1 MEERVRFREHRPA
14 DVSGAT
20 ARAIEE
26 AIGRLKVEL
35 SPNLRQLAWAGNQIE
50 LRNLVGSVRLGNGS
64 VLEVEPKV
72 GSDGNWTEAVVQLL
86 TDSTRI
92 AITGSQRSKL
102 GPRRNDLSTAIAFE
116 YARRLER
123 AVAQEGPIQ
132 VYEHHKLTSR
142 RPNGHLN
149 VGKWVRTALLDP
161 TTFPIERDEL
171 TVANDFTRGLS
182 IVASNFRHSVR
193 DASLLSRL
201 RLLETSVIP
210 GHPTPTYVNPSVANR
225 TLPPQWAK
233 YKPAWDIA
241 AAVLRNRSIVGDPG
255 HSIGLEVAV
264 EPWPLLETL
273 LERVLNAVAQTPE
286 MGIEVEPKGK
296 HPLLSE
302 AGSTATNVI
311 PDGTLRKA
319 GKVLATFEAKYT
331 QPGGTPREEHV
342 YQALATAA
350 ALHSPLSVIVY
361 PGPEPVKRYEV
372 TGFNGTPVHLV
383 TVGLNMYTY
392 SRKNGDELRAAII
405 RQVLASTPVL
415 DMANPM

>member
-1 MEERVRFREHRPA
+1 MEDRVRFREHRAA

-92 AITGSQRSKL
+92 AVTGSHRSKL
-102 GPRRNDLSTAIAFE
+102 GPARSDLSTAIAFE

-123 AVAQEGPIQ
+123 AVSQEGPIQ
-132 VYEHHKLTSR
+132 VYEHHKLTTR

-161 TTFPIERDEL
+161 TIFPIERDEL

-182 IVASNFRHSVR
+182 IVANNFRRSVR
-193 DASLLSRL
+193 DTGLLSRL

-210 GHPTPTYVNPSVANR
+210 GQPAPTYVNPSIANR
-225 TLPPQWAK
+225 SLPPQWAK
-233 YKPAWDIA
+233 YRPSWDIA
-241 AAVLRNRSIVGDPG
+241 SAVLKNRSVVGDPG
-255 HSIGLEVAV
+255 RSIGLEVAV

-273 LERVLNAVAQTPE
+273 LGRVLNAVAQSPG
-286 MGIEVEPKGK
+286 MQVEVATKGK
-296 HPLLSE
+296 HPLLSN
-302 AGSTATNVI
+302 AGTTATNVI
-311 PDGTLRKA
+311 PDGMLRQW
-319 GKVLATFEAKYT
+319 GRVVATFEAKYT
-331 QPGGTPREEHV
+331 LPGETPREKHV

-361 PGPEPVKRYEV
+361 PGDEPVKRYEV
-372 TGFNGTPVHLV
+372 TGFSGTPVHLV
-383 TVGLNMYTY
+383 TVGLKMYSY
-392 SRKNGDELRAAII
+392 NRSNGDQPRAEII
-405 RQVLASTPVL
+405 RQILASVSGP
-415 DMANPM
+415 